1 MLGNGNA
8 FLHGKGTINYQE
20 MELQSD
26 YIRCNMDSNIIYAS
40 GVYDSINDELK
51 GKPIFKDKKDQY
63 ESKEITY
70 NLQTKKGIIR
80 NVVTQQGEGYVLA
93 EKTKKMDNDVM
104 MMAGGKY
111 TTCDNHEH
119 PHFYLNLTRA
129 KVKPKEYIATGPA
142 YLVVGDVPTPL
153 VIPFGFFPF
162 TDSYSS
168 GLIMPSF
175 GDSYERGLYLNNI
188 GY

>member
-1 MLGNGNA
+1 MMGNGNA

-93 EKTKKMDNDVM
+93 EKTRRWITM
-104 MMAGGKY
+104 
-111 TTCDNHEH
+111 
-119 PHFYLNLTRA
+119 
-129 KVKPKEYIATGPA
+129 
-142 YLVVGDVPTPL
+142 
-153 VIPFGFFPF
+153 
-162 TDSYSS
+162 
-168 GLIMPSF
+168 
-175 GDSYERGLYLNNI
+175 
-188 GY
+188 

>member
-1 MLGNGNA
+1 MLLVVIGLPLYGQSSKLDAPISYSSQDSMVMMGNGNA

-93 EKTKKMDNDVM
+93 EKTRRWITM
-104 MMAGGKY
+104 
-111 TTCDNHEH
+111 
-119 PHFYLNLTRA
+119 
-129 KVKPKEYIATGPA
+129 
-142 YLVVGDVPTPL
+142 
-153 VIPFGFFPF
+153 
-162 TDSYSS
+162 
-168 GLIMPSF
+168 
-175 GDSYERGLYLNNI
+175 
-188 GY
+188 